1 MKATLLDLAYEAREA
16 IDRVGLIC
24 LRKPRREEVRVV
36 RGICK
41 VCGKEHKLGLGQP
54 RCTAPKAV
62 VSISQG
68 NPAHAFVFDQRSGFG
83 KSGWTTP
90 TLSVVL
96 LALCLAVTGCT
107 GRSHYYFSGAYVGV
121 EQVADGKEV
130 LAGVT
135 ITPNPYA
142 YKAVVPVQK

>member
-1 MKATLLDLAYEAREA
+1 MKATLLELAYEAREA
-16 IDRVGLIC
+16 IERAGLIC

-54 RCTAPKAV
+54 RCTAPKAI

-68 NPAHAFVFDQRSGFG
+68 NPAHAFVFDQKGGFSGT
-83 KSGWTTP
+83 GWTAS
-90 TLSVVL
+90 TLGAVL
-96 LALCLAVTGCT
+96 LLLCLAGSGCT

-130 LAGVT
+130 LAGIT

-142 YKAVVPVQK
+142 YKAVKPISQ